1 MEVTENSPLN
11 ETTGVSERKP
21 TSWIT
26 GTRRPDDN
34 EAHGSGPLQ
43 SQLKAGIL
51 LGILAFILAILLRSG
66 APANLAHEVL
76 SIDGATANPYANL
89 STNFDE
95 QKIIK
100 LSDSRLPRS
109 RLEMMRASSLLA
121 GAFKS
126 LWPDDT
132 AQLFDNALSPEMVN
146 WAEVKGDLL
155 LTYASSSL
163 CAAIDPFYAIAI
175 TTLVCLGVI
184 LFRRVA
190 SKYLGRGND
199 AKSPPWYEAAAQMGS
214 QYEFL
219 ANFGQIPNQEI
230 EMLLSEMC
238 QMMDGTAG
246 HDQSD
251 FDQMMVGRRRAELKQ
266 ALMAV
271 PVPPGDGSSRSS
283 QCGTSRSWR
292 VAGPSHASPRPPTS
306 PSPPPP
312 PPPSPPRASPT
323 RSSRWCS
330 RSCSSPRRP
339 AGLPSRWSTRA
350 LRRQAVTV
358 AAADTATSEPTNPR
372 PAGLPS
378 RWSTRALRRQAV
390 AVAAAVAAAVADT
403 VVAIVATAFAAAHA
417 AD

>member
-1 MEVTENSPLN
+1 MEVTETSPLN

-51 LGILAFILAILLRSG
+51 LGILAFILAILPRSG
-66 APANLAHEVL
+66 APANVVHEVL

-238 QMMDGTAG
+238 RMMDGAAG

-292 VAGPSHASPRPPTS
+292 VAGPSHASPRFAAA
-306 PSPPPP
+306 
-312 PPPSPPRASPT
+312 PPSHYTHRRSTRARRPSTSSLSVGGCPAPPRASPT

-330 RSCSSPRRP
+330 RSCSSFRCPVPRSP
-339 AGLPSRWSTRA
+339 
-350 LRRQAVTV
+350 
-358 AAADTATSEPTNPR
+358 
-372 PAGLPS
+372 
-378 RWSTRALRRQAV
+378 
-390 AVAAAVAAAVADT
+390 
-403 VVAIVATAFAAAHA
+403 
-417 AD
+417 